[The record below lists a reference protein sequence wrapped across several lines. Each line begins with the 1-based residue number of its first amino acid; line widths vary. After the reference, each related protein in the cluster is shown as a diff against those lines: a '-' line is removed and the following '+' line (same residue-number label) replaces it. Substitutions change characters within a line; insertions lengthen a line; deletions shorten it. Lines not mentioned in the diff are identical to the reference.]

1 MAVSTA
7 FGVGFGTEV
16 GIVASTAGSRAVGT
30 AIDTDVG
37 TQVDI
42 DAAVAVAWLSAQP
55 SRLLSRYGGQMP
67 WLKNSA
73 VPWIIC
79 TL

>member
-1 MAVSTA
+1 M
-7 FGVGFGTEV
+7 
-16 GIVASTAGSRAVGT
+16 ASTAGSRAVGT

-55 SRLLSRYGGQMP
+55 SRLL
-67 WLKNSA
+67 
-73 VPWIIC
+73 
-79 TL
+79 